1 MAKEKVTETS
11 IRELCNRVAS
21 DPGHLLA
28 NDNDAIT
35 VYQDLIGHATVEEN
49 KALANESALNETFY
63 RIYGVAY
70 GTVAAIKFYMQNS
83 NKVYNLEA
91 ELDDYKEEL
100 ERLRTMHKNSEERAK
115 FWEDKS
121 EEYKGQLEEAKRDME
136 GTVNELEKRDKEI
149 MELKAKLYDLMQKG
163 DKT

>member
-28 NDNDAIT
+28 NDTDAIT
-35 VYQDLIGHATVEEN
+35 VYQDLIGHATEEEN
-49 KALANESALNETFY
+49 TELCNDPALNETWY

-70 GTVAAIKFYMQNS
+70 GTTAAIKWYLNHSNQIAEMKCDLEEYMEQLDNS
-83 NKVYNLEA
+83 
-91 ELDDYKEEL
+91 
-100 ERLRTMHKNSEERAK
+100 RTMHKNSEERAK

-136 GTVNELEKRDKEI
+136 GTVKELERRDKEI

-163 DKT
+163 E